1 MPNPIK
7 NLTVSLLIAAGL
19 IGGKSYASEDERWF
33 RVELLVFANNTA
45 PSPGAALTPEQWDA
59 TPDLTYPTATRFL
72 IDPERVASNASEFE
86 GDSVLD
92 EYGRQIITPPS
103 DEEVTNELD
112 STLIDAA
119 DEPSALEAPEE
130 AVADLT
136 PAPVRPTPV
145 YQGEIPEGAIL
156 PDAASPVPTEL
167 RLPEPFVL
175 LPADYLE
182 FGERANRMRNGGDYT
197 VLFHQSWVQPVTGS
211 STSLPIVLDHSG
223 DELFWPPLQGT
234 IDIHLARYLEVK
246 THLWL
251 NTSGDYLPGA
261 WQMPAPPLGPP
272 SLIVEEE
279 ELIDIAGVIS
289 ELPDASLSSAE
300 DAIESPESDSGGEAL
315 SANDLGLESSVT
327 IESPGAA
334 DEVLDPNNPASATQ
348 QETGPVYPYR
358 HAVLLEQTRRMRS
371 NEVHYIDHP
380 VLGVVVKF
388 TPLDP
393 EELDTIA
400 ESQPPLDMVG
410 QLE

>member
-7 NLTVSLLIAAGL
+7 ILTVSLLITAGL
-19 IGGKSYASEDERWF
+19 TGGTSHASEEERWF
-33 RVELLVFANNTA
+33 RVELLVFANNTT
-45 PSPGAALTPEQWDA
+45 PNPGAALTPEQWEA
-59 TPDLTYPTATRFL
+59 TPDLGYPTAARFL
-72 IDPERVASNASEFE
+72 IDPQRVASNASEFE

-92 EYGRQIITPPS
+92 EYGIQIITPQS
-103 DEEVTNELD
+103 DKEVTEGLD
-112 STLIDAA
+112 SPLIDAA
-119 DEPSALEAPEE
+119 DEPPVLEAPEE

-156 PDAASPVPTEL
+156 PDATSPLPTEL

-182 FGERANRMRNGGDYT
+182 FGERANRMRNGGEYT

-211 STSLPIVLDHSG
+211 STSLPIVLDYSG

-234 IDIHLARYLEVK
+234 IDIHLARYLEVT

-251 NTSGDYLPGA
+251 NTSGDYFPGA

-279 ELIDIAGVIS
+279 LIDIAGVIS
-289 ELPDASLSSAE
+289 ELPDDSLASAQDATDSLEIGGSS
-300 DAIESPESDSGGEAL
+300 EAL
-315 SANDLGLESSVT
+315 DASDLDLNSTVTVDGLSAMDS
-327 IESPGAA
+327 
-334 DEVLDPNNPASATQ
+334 VLDPNSPTSSTEE
-348 QETGPVYPYR
+348 ETGPVYPYR